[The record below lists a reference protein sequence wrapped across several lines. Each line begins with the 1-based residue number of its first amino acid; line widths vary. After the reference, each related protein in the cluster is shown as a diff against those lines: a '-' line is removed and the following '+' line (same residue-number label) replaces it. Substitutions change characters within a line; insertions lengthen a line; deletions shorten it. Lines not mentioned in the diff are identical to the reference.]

1 MKKSLSLI
9 LSILMLVLQVSSAM
23 AWDCSSCGAS
33 GNDGNFCVNCAAPSP
48 APAAS
53 GTWTCPSYGRS
64 DNTGKFCPDCASPS
78 PSPAPANTSWVCS
91 SCGQRDNTGK
101 FCISC
106 AQPSPAPAGQRT
118 NETYL
123 ASYPVYRS
131 WDDIE
136 NDLPN
141 LVSARISGKKAV
153 FTFDKSF
160 PEGSD
165 IYFGYSDSSDQ
176 SQSVS

>member
-1 MKKSLSLI
+1 MRKSLSLLI
-9 LSILMLVLQVSSAM
+9 AFVLLFLQAASAV

-48 APAAS
+48 APAA
-53 GTWTCPSYGRS
+53 GGVWTCPSCGRV

-78 PSPAPANTSWVCS
+78 PAPASTNWTCP
-91 SCGQRDNTGK
+91 SCGEKSNSGK

-106 AQPSPAPAGQRT
+106 AQPSPAPGGQRT
-118 NETYL
+118 GETYL

-131 WDDIE
+131 WNDIG

-141 LVSARISGKKAV
+141 LVSANISGGKAV

-160 PEGSD
+160 PKGSD